1 MFFESN
7 KDSTF
12 KLLAYFLLIVA
23 VCISIYSFYVAK
35 GFLYKP
41 FPGFISYNNLVVSEV
56 TRGGWTGVGS
66 GIESYDIIKTVQD
79 HPVQSAQE
87 LYSLIRELPLGTD
100 VSYKVLRNNE
110 LVTLTVPT
118 MEFNLNDFLIIYFQ
132 VAFVG
137 IVLII
142 LGFFVYFNNPKL
154 IAGKVFLLMCFFGG
168 FWFVSIFETHSTHT
182 LYNIPFLGLIFW
194 PTLGTHLSFVFPNR
208 KKIIKDK
215 PYLILVPYAVS
226 LILAIL
232 MFTKFSNPVL
242 WTRVEKSIW
251 VYIFIGGF
259 IITINTLFSY
269 LYSIK
274 PIDKQRSKIVLIGSF
289 FGFCVPALVAML
301 MVFFKISN
309 LNSLVGFVLIFP
321 ISIAYAIV
329 KHKLF
334 DIQELVQKALVY
346 GLSSGVVASLF
357 ILPLFLLNL
366 KVSTENLWKNP
377 VYLLLLSIG
386 VILIINPLQNL
397 IQRFVDTLFFRKKYD
412 YATTITEFS
421 DKLSSLLSI
430 SEISNELMY
439 IVNKT
444 LFVEKGYL
452 FVIDKDTGSFEL
464 TSSIPRENFNNE
476 QVKFKIFDGS
486 NPLVEFLY
494 KNMKEIF
501 VEDVISENQYAQKR
515 IDLLKTYAD
524 FKSSLIVPLFFKS
537 DLLGILLL
545 SNKKSGQMFTTEDIN
560 FIRTIS
566 NQVAISLENS
576 FSFELIQ
583 GYANEVEEKNK
594 QLKNVQAQL
603 IQSEKM
609 SAIGHLASGI
619 AHEIRNPL
627 NIIEGARYYLSSL
640 ITNGSENVVAQE
652 YLEYIQN
659 EVVRTNRLIDS
670 LLDFSKFQET
680 NIENI
685 NVNNVVENVLI
696 LSRKQLS
703 DSNIKIKKNLE
714 ENLPTLKGDS
724 NQLWQV
730 VINLLMN
737 SVQAINSIPDMKGDG
752 EIVVETGIYTK
763 PGINYLDHL
772 YLKVMDN
779 GCGIKEKDLSSIFD
793 PFYTNKPDG
802 TGLGLSVSYKIV
814 EAHSGSMLVTSE
826 VGIGTSFMVELPVV
840 NRFSGEVIN
849 EQKENLNS

>member
-1 MFFESN
+1 MFNEP
-7 KDSTF
+7 KKGGTF
-12 KLLAYFLLIVA
+12 KVLSYLLLIVA
-23 VCISIYSFYVAK
+23 VCTSIYSFYVAK
-35 GFLYKP
+35 GFLDKP
-41 FPGFISYNNLVVSEV
+41 FPGFILYNNLVVSEV

-66 GIESYDIIKTVQD
+66 GIKSFDIIKTVQD
-79 HPVQSAQE
+79 HPIQSAQD
-87 LYSLIRELPLGTD
+87 LYGLIRNLPVGTD

-118 MEFNLNDFLIIYFQ
+118 MQFNLNDFLIIYIQ

-137 IVLII
+137 IVLFI
-142 LGFFVYFNNPKL
+142 LGFFVYLIKPNL
-154 IAGKVFLLMCFFGG
+154 IASKVFLLMCFFGG

-182 LYNIPFLGLIFW
+182 LYNLPFLGLIFW
-194 PTLGTHLSFVFPNR
+194 PTLGTHMSFVFPNR
-208 KKIIKDK
+208 KKLIMDK
-215 PYLILVPYAVS
+215 PYIILVPYAVS

-232 MFTKFSNPVL
+232 MFTQYYKPVL
-242 WTRVEKSIW
+242 WTMVEKSIW
-251 VYIFIGGF
+251 IYIFVGGF
-259 IITINTLFSY
+259 IITINVLFSY
-269 LYSIK
+269 IYSKK

-346 GLSSGVVASLF
+346 GISSGAVASLF
-357 ILPLFLLNL
+357 ILPLFLLNM

-377 VYLLLLSIG
+377 VYLFVLSIAI
-386 VILIINPLQNL
+386 ILIIIPLQNL
-397 IQRFVDTLFFRKKYD
+397 IQRFVDNTFFRKKYD

-439 IVNKT
+439 TISKT
-444 LFVEKGYL
+444 LFVEKGFL
-452 FVIDKDTGSFEL
+452 FVNDKETGLYKL

-476 QVKFKIFDGS
+476 NFEFKTFDGS
-486 NPLVEFLY
+486 NRMVEFLY
-494 KNMKEIF
+494 KNMSEIF

-515 IDLLKTYAD
+515 IDLLKTFAD
-524 FKSSLIVPLFFKS
+524 YNSSLIVPLFFKS
-537 DLLGILLL
+537 ELLGILILA
-545 SNKKSGQMFTTEDIN
+545 NKKSGQLFTTEDLN
-560 FIRTIS
+560 FLITIT

-576 FSFELIQ
+576 FSFELVQ
-583 GYANEVEEKNK
+583 DYADEVEEKNK

-609 SAIGHLASGI
+609 SAIGHLAAGI

-640 ITNGSENVVAQE
+640 FTNGSENNIAQE

-659 EVVRTNRLIDS
+659 EVIRTNRLIDS
-670 LLDFSKFQET
+670 LLDFSKFQES
-680 NIENI
+680 NIEDINI
-685 NVNNVVENVLI
+685 NNVVENVLI
-696 LSRKQLS
+696 LSRKLFS

-714 ENLPTLKGDS
+714 EKLPTLKGDS

-737 SVQAINSIPDMKGDG
+737 SVQAIKSIPEINGEG
-752 EIVVETGIYTK
+752 EIVIETGIYSK
-763 PGINYLDHL
+763 PDSNYLKHL
-772 YLKVMDN
+772 YFKVMDN

-793 PFYTNKPDG
+793 PFFTNKPDG
-802 TGLGLSVSYKIV
+802 TGLGLSVSYKII
-814 EAHSGSMLVTSE
+814 EAHSGSMLVSSE

-840 NRFSGEVIN
+840 NQFSGEVVN
-849 EQKENLNS
+849 GQKENINS

>member
-1 MFFESN
+1 MFNEP
-7 KDSTF
+7 KKGGTF
-12 KLLAYFLLIVA
+12 KVLSYLLLIVA
-23 VCISIYSFYVAK
+23 VCTSIYSFYVAK
-35 GFLYKP
+35 GFLDKP
-41 FPGFISYNNLVVSEV
+41 FPGFILYNNLVVSEV

-66 GIESYDIIKTVQD
+66 GIKSFDIIKTVQD
-79 HPVQSAQE
+79 HPIQSAQD
-87 LYSLIRELPLGTD
+87 LYGLIRNLPVGTD

-118 MEFNLNDFLIIYFQ
+118 MQFNLNDFLIIYIQ

-137 IVLII
+137 IVLFI
-142 LGFFVYFNNPKL
+142 LGFFVYLIKPNL
-154 IAGKVFLLMCFFGG
+154 IASKVFLLMCFFGG

-182 LYNIPFLGLIFW
+182 LYNLPFLGLIFW
-194 PTLGTHLSFVFPNR
+194 PTLGTHMSFVFPNR
-208 KKIIKDK
+208 KKLIMDK
-215 PYLILVPYAVS
+215 PYIILVPYAVS

-232 MFTKFSNPVL
+232 MFTQYYKPVL
-242 WTRVEKSIW
+242 WTMVEKSIW
-251 VYIFIGGF
+251 IYIFVGGF
-259 IITINTLFSY
+259 IITINVLFSY
-269 LYSIK
+269 IYSKK

-346 GLSSGVVASLF
+346 GISSGAVASLF
-357 ILPLFLLNL
+357 ILPLFLLNM

-377 VYLLLLSIG
+377 MYLFVLSIAI
-386 VILIINPLQNL
+386 ILIINPLQNL
-397 IQRFVDTLFFRKKYD
+397 IQRFVDNTFFRKKYD

-439 IVNKT
+439 TISKT
-444 LFVEKGYL
+444 LFVEKGFL
-452 FVIDKDTGSFEL
+452 FVNDKETGLYKL

-476 QVKFKIFDGS
+476 NFEFKIFDGS
-486 NPLVEFLY
+486 NRMVEFLY
-494 KNMKEIF
+494 KNMSEIF

-515 IDLLKTYAD
+515 IDLLKTFAD
-524 FKSSLIVPLFFKS
+524 YNSSLIVPLFFKS
-537 DLLGILLL
+537 ELLGILILA
-545 SNKKSGQMFTTEDIN
+545 NKKSGQLFTTEDLN
-560 FIRTIS
+560 FLITIT

-576 FSFELIQ
+576 FSFELVQ
-583 GYANEVEEKNK
+583 DYADEVEEKNK

-609 SAIGHLASGI
+609 SAIGHLAAGI

-640 ITNGSENVVAQE
+640 FTNGSENNIAQE

-659 EVVRTNRLIDS
+659 EVIRTNRLIDS
-670 LLDFSKFQET
+670 LLDFSKFQES
-680 NIENI
+680 NIEDINI
-685 NVNNVVENVLI
+685 NNVVENVLI
-696 LSRKQLS
+696 LSRKLFS

-714 ENLPTLKGDS
+714 EKLPTLKGDS

-737 SVQAINSIPDMKGDG
+737 SVQAIKSIPEINGEG
-752 EIVVETGIYTK
+752 EIVIETGIYSK
-763 PGINYLDHL
+763 PDSNYLKHL
-772 YLKVMDN
+772 YFKVMDN

-793 PFYTNKPDG
+793 PFFTNKPDG
-802 TGLGLSVSYKIV
+802 TGLGLSVSYKII
-814 EAHSGSMLVTSE
+814 EAHSGSMLVSSE

-840 NRFSGEVIN
+840 NQFSGEVVN
-849 EQKENLNS
+849 GQKENINS

>member
-1 MFFESN
+1 MFNEP
-7 KDSTF
+7 KKGGTF
-12 KLLAYFLLIVA
+12 KVLSYLLLIVA
-23 VCISIYSFYVAK
+23 VCTSIYSFYVAK
-35 GFLYKP
+35 GFLDKP
-41 FPGFISYNNLVVSEV
+41 FPGFILYNNLVVSEV

-66 GIESYDIIKTVQD
+66 GIKSFDIIKTVQD
-79 HPVQSAQE
+79 HPIQSAQD
-87 LYSLIRELPLGTD
+87 LYGLIRNLPVGTD

-118 MEFNLNDFLIIYFQ
+118 MQFNLNDFLIIYIQ

-137 IVLII
+137 IVLFI
-142 LGFFVYFNNPKL
+142 LGFFVYLIKPNL
-154 IAGKVFLLMCFFGG
+154 IASKVFLLMCFFGG

-182 LYNIPFLGLIFW
+182 LYNLPFLGLIFW
-194 PTLGTHLSFVFPNR
+194 PTLGTHMSFVFPNR
-208 KKIIKDK
+208 KKLIMDK
-215 PYLILVPYAVS
+215 PYIILVPYAVS

-232 MFTKFSNPVL
+232 MFTQYYKPAL
-242 WTRVEKSIW
+242 WTMVEKSIW
-251 VYIFIGGF
+251 IYIFVGGF
-259 IITINTLFSY
+259 IITINVLFSY
-269 LYSIK
+269 IYSKK

-346 GLSSGVVASLF
+346 GISSGAVASLF
-357 ILPLFLLNL
+357 ILPLFLLNM

-377 VYLLLLSIG
+377 MYLFVLSIAI
-386 VILIINPLQNL
+386 ILIINPLQNL
-397 IQRFVDTLFFRKKYD
+397 IQRFVDNTFFRKKYD

-439 IVNKT
+439 TISKT
-444 LFVEKGYL
+444 LFVEKGFL
-452 FVIDKDTGSFEL
+452 FVNDKETGLYKL

-476 QVKFKIFDGS
+476 NFEFKIFDGS
-486 NPLVEFLY
+486 NRMVEFLY
-494 KNMKEIF
+494 KNMSEIF

-515 IDLLKTYAD
+515 IDLLKTFAD
-524 FKSSLIVPLFFKS
+524 YNSSLIVPLFFKS
-537 DLLGILLL
+537 ELLGILILA
-545 SNKKSGQMFTTEDIN
+545 NKKSGQLFTTEDLN
-560 FIRTIS
+560 FLITIT

-576 FSFELIQ
+576 FSFELVQ
-583 GYANEVEEKNK
+583 DYADEVEEKNK

-609 SAIGHLASGI
+609 SAIGHLAAGI

-640 ITNGSENVVAQE
+640 FTNGSENNIAQE

-659 EVVRTNRLIDS
+659 EVIRTNRLIDS
-670 LLDFSKFQET
+670 LLDFSKFQES
-680 NIENI
+680 NIEDINI
-685 NVNNVVENVLI
+685 NNVVENVLI
-696 LSRKQLS
+696 LSRKLFS

-714 ENLPTLKGDS
+714 EKLPTLKGDS

-737 SVQAINSIPDMKGDG
+737 SVQAIKSIPEINGEG
-752 EIVVETGIYTK
+752 EIVIETGIYSK
-763 PGINYLDHL
+763 PDSNYLKHL
-772 YLKVMDN
+772 YFKVMDN

-793 PFYTNKPDG
+793 PFFTNKPDG
-802 TGLGLSVSYKIV
+802 TGLGLSVSYKII
-814 EAHSGSMLVTSE
+814 EAHSGSMLVSSE

-840 NRFSGEVIN
+840 NEFSGEVVN
-849 EQKENLNS
+849 GQKENLNS